1 MSTRLGVKLVPSRI
15 WTELAWKG
23 STSEKIHHQKTTAS
37 RRPNRGQI
45 SHNVTT
51 AHRQNETQRLENN
64 CTLLHHRTEN
74 RKRKIANHKLQ
85 KLQTTTTIRDIFC
98 RTPNFFFFWAYAS
111 RPDDVLLLLSRSR
124 KLSLVESS
132 PTQWKNPA
140 SVNNFPAMTE
150 TATVFPSRHPG
161 SISPFP
167 TKRQRGT
174 ARKARLEKTAQ
185 SSRSRGKLA
194 ALTSSPIHAWQ
205 NDVRERTKSIRFCVY
220 KFQRIR
226 GRATKDCF
234 GRRRRD
240 HVTHGEWKRKDGIFL
255 RLVGECGRR
264 GLGGMSKIWNF

>member
-98 RTPNFFFFWAYAS
+98 RTPNFFFFFGLTRVDQTTSFCCCPALESFPSSKAHQHSEKTPLPWTTFQQWLRQ
-111 RPDDVLLLLSRSR
+111 RPFSPRDILEAFPHFPPSDREGRREKLGWKKLR
-124 KLSLVESS
+124 KALALGESS
-132 PTQWKNPA
+132 
-140 SVNNFPAMTE
+140 
-150 TATVFPSRHPG
+150 
-161 SISPFP
+161 
-167 TKRQRGT
+167 
-174 ARKARLEKTAQ
+174 RL
-185 SSRSRGKLA
+185 
-194 ALTSSPIHAWQ
+194 
-205 NDVRERTKSIRFCVY
+205 
-220 KFQRIR
+220 
-226 GRATKDCF
+226 
-234 GRRRRD
+234 
-240 HVTHGEWKRKDGIFL
+240 
-255 RLVGECGRR
+255 
-264 GLGGMSKIWNF
+264 